1 MSNIVERLFNQIK
14 EEAKTCEITY
24 CDIYREELIEL
35 KIRMGFNVV
44 INNKISNTLFNFY
57 IQDYNLFIKRL
68 TEYVYTVINFYNLDN
83 NEYIIKKY

>member
-44 INNKISNTLFNFY
+44 INNTPIVVNPSHLPNA
-57 IQDYNLFIKRL
+57 
-68 TEYVYTVINFYNLDN
+68 
-83 NEYIIKKY
+83 